1 MSEPEVQPEPE
12 PEPQPEPQ
20 LEPQPEPP
28 KRGRGR
34 PRKDPSAPAKKR
46 VVVRE
51 PVVREPVVKEPVEQP
66 VEEEDPVNKLARMI
80 MQLEREQREN
90 AMSRYDRLLGFVKK
104 NNATQGEV
112 ESENDNETC
121 ARDRQV
127 CSGAA

>member
-12 PEPQPEPQ
+12 PEPEPQ
-20 LEPQPEPP
+20 PEPQPEPP

-51 PVVREPVVKEPVEQP
+51 PVVTVEEP

-80 MQLEREQREN
+80 MQHEREQREN
-90 AMSRYDRLLGFVKK
+90 AMSRCDRLLGFV
-104 NNATQGEV
+104 
-112 ESENDNETC
+112 
-121 ARDRQV
+121 
-127 CSGAA
+127 

>member
-12 PEPQPEPQ
+12 PEPEPEPQ
-20 LEPQPEPP
+20 PEPQPEPP

-51 PVVREPVVKEPVEQP
+51 PVVREPVVREPVVTVEEP

-80 MQLEREQREN
+80 MQHEREQKEN
-90 AMSRYDRLLGFVKK
+90 AMSRYDRLLGFV
-104 NNATQGEV
+104 
-112 ESENDNETC
+112 
-121 ARDRQV
+121 
-127 CSGAA
+127 

>member
-12 PEPQPEPQ
+12 PEPEPQPEPQ
-20 LEPQPEPP
+20 SEPQPEPP

-51 PVVREPVVKEPVEQP
+51 PVVREPVVREPVVREPVVTVEEP

-80 MQLEREQREN
+80 MQHEREQKEN
-90 AMSRYDRLLGFVKK
+90 AMSRYDRLLGFV
-104 NNATQGEV
+104 
-112 ESENDNETC
+112 
-121 ARDRQV
+121 
-127 CSGAA
+127 

>member
-12 PEPQPEPQ
+12 PEPEPQ
-20 LEPQPEPP
+20 PEPQPEPP

-51 PVVREPVVKEPVEQP
+51 PVVREPVVREPVVTVEEP

-80 MQLEREQREN
+80 MQHEREQKEN
-90 AMSRYDRLLGFVKK
+90 AMSRYDRLLGF
-104 NNATQGEV
+104 A
-112 ESENDNETC
+112 
-121 ARDRQV
+121 
-127 CSGAA
+127 